1 MPGPHLGRQNTLR
14 VSARHKAGM
23 LLDGGTLGDILLPR
37 RYVPRGLEPGN
48 EIEVF
53 LALDSE
59 DRPVATTE
67 RPLAMVG
74 EFAALKV
81 VDSTQVGAFLDW
93 GMPKD
98 LLLPFSNQ
106 VRRLRP
112 GDRALV
118 RICLD
123 QTSGRLVATAK
134 LGKFLADTAPAT
146 VSAGDRVSLQIAEQT
161 DLGVKAIVDD
171 LYWGLLPDGSTGR
184 VPAIGE
190 RCTGYISR
198 LRDDGL
204 VDLGLEP
211 PGYAKVS
218 AAAEQLAEALAA
230 AEDGFLPVHDKSPP
244 ERVRDLLGMSK
255 KVFKQAIG
263 ALYKA
268 GRIRI
273 SEDGIHLLNR

>member
-134 LGKFLADTAPAT
+134 LGKFLADTAP
-146 VSAGDRVSLQIAEQT
+146 
-161 DLGVKAIVDD
+161 
-171 LYWGLLPDGSTGR
+171 
-184 VPAIGE
+184 
-190 RCTGYISR
+190 
-198 LRDDGL
+198 
-204 VDLGLEP
+204 
-211 PGYAKVS
+211 
-218 AAAEQLAEALAA
+218 
-230 AEDGFLPVHDKSPP
+230 
-244 ERVRDLLGMSK
+244 
-255 KVFKQAIG
+255 
-263 ALYKA
+263 
-268 GRIRI
+268 
-273 SEDGIHLLNR
+273 

>member
-1 MPGPHLGRQNTLR
+1 MPEPLIGRPNTML
-14 VSARHKAGM
+14 VKSSHKSGM
-23 LLDGGTLGDILLPR
+23 LLDGGALGDILLPK
-37 RYVPRGLEPGN
+37 RYVPADLKLGTT
-48 EIEVF
+48 IEVF
-53 LALDSE
+53 LSLDSE

-74 EFAALKV
+74 EFASLKV

-106 VRRLRP
+106 VRRLHP
-112 GDRALV
+112 GDMVLV

-123 QTSGRLVATAK
+123 HTSGRLVATAK
-134 LGKFLADTAPAT
+134 LGKFLDDTAPSH
-146 VSAGDRVSLQIAEQT
+146 VNAGDRVSLQIAEQT

-171 LYWGLLPDGSTGR
+171 LYWGLIPDGSTGKL
-184 VPAIGE
+184 PSPGE

-198 LRDDGL
+198 LQEDGL

-211 PGYAKVS
+211 PGYAKVP

-230 AEDGFLPVHDKSPP
+230 APEGFLPVHDKSSP
-244 ERVRDLLGMSK
+244 ERIRELLGMSK
-255 KVFKQAIG
+255 KVFKQAVG

-273 SEDGIHLLNR
+273 SGDGIHLLDR

>member
-1 MPGPHLGRQNTLR
+1 MPEPLIGRPNTML
-14 VSARHKAGM
+14 VKSSHKSGI
-23 LLDGGTLGDILLPR
+23 LLDGGALGDILLPK
-37 RYVPRGLEPGN
+37 RYVPAELKLGTT
-48 EIEVF
+48 IEVF
-53 LALDSE
+53 LSLDSE

-74 EFAALKV
+74 EFASLKV

-106 VRRLRP
+106 VHRLHP
-112 GDRALV
+112 GDMVLV

-123 QTSGRLVATAK
+123 QTSGRLVDTAK
-134 LGKFLADTAPAT
+134 LGKFLADTAPSN
-146 VSAGDRVSLQIAEQT
+146 VNAGDRVSLQIAEQT

-171 LYWGLLPDGSTGR
+171 LYWGLIPDGSSGKL
-184 VPAIGE
+184 PAAGE

-198 LRDDGL
+198 LQEDGL

-211 PGYAKVS
+211 PGYAKVP
-218 AAAEQLAEALAA
+218 AAAEQLAEVLAA
-230 AEDGFLPVHDKSPP
+230 APEGFLPVHDKSPP
-244 ERVRDLLGMSK
+244 ERIRDLLGMSK
-255 KVFKQAIG
+255 KVFKQAVG

-273 SEDGIHLLNR
+273 NEDGIHLLNR

>member
-1 MPGPHLGRQNTLR
+1 
-14 VSARHKAGM
+14 M

-146 VSAGDRVSLQIAEQT
+146 VSAGDRVSLQIAEHT

-171 LYWGLLPDGSTGR
+171 LYWGLLPDGSTGK
-184 VPAIGE
+184 VPEIGE
-190 RCTGYISR
+190 RCTGYICR
-198 LRDDGL
+198 LHEDGL

-211 PGYAKVS
+211 PGYAKVP